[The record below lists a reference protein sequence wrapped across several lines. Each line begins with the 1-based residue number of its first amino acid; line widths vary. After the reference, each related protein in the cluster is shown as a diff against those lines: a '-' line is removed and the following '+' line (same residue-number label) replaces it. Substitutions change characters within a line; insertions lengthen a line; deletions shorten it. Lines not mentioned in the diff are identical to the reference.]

1 MISQRL
7 SREQSSEEFLVTYRK
22 MDDSVLY
29 ITIKFI
35 RDMLC
40 LLVDK
45 MQLNRLRWEDH
56 LIHIGPDDP
65 ARKVCKS
72 MVEKEDTR
80 QLLGLLNCWTSV

>member
-65 ARKVCKS
+65 ARKALDS
-72 MVEKEDTR
+72 F
-80 QLLGLLNCWTSV
+80 